1 MYMNRLTVF
10 CGKRTVNTVIMTVLI
25 ALFVSDTVKAEDAIN
40 DDKHHIVVSGDNLVK
55 ISDRY
60 EVSIGAIALA
70 NGLTSTKI
78 YVGQLLVMPDDDAPI
93 NPTSVDGDLHATIT
107 YVVRPGDTLGAIAQ
121 NYGSAVDKIVDASG
135 LLSTSILVDQFL
147 TIPSELSLE
156 GSHETKE
163 LDDDIGSEEIGSESS
178 SVNTD
183 NNLERSESLLDLSNE
198 LQELH
203 ADIVSEENDSDLSG
217 EYISNDVTTERV
229 VLQDEHRQRQEL
241 YSAGYEYAFT
251 ASAEDINRIYEYTVN
266 GSKDTAVDVVV
277 NYWNYVSQGNYNLSW
292 QLLSSGFRNRVHGGS
307 FESYVQGYHDMDLCS
322 VSAENVENNS
332 DSSLETIVTARI
344 MYRKGSDCSSFQF
357 DMRLTL
363 HDRDLVGVWD
373 IDSVDVRLEEQ
384 GNKLDIVEADGE
396 LGWIDID
403 ISDQRAYAMKGEE
416 QIRELVVSTGT
427 ERYPTITGQFQ
438 IYVKHLKAD
447 MRGVDLGVPWHLPDV
462 PYVMYFYSGYGIHG
476 TYWHDNFG
484 TPMSHGCINLT
495 IEDAEWLYNFSDIGT
510 PVKIHH

>member
-1 MYMNRLTVF
+1 MLTIF
-10 CGKRTVNTVIMTVLI
+10 YRKRSVNAVIIAVLI
-25 ALFVSDTVKAEDAIN
+25 ALSASDTVRAEDFIS

-60 EVSIGAIALA
+60 GISIGAIALA

-78 YVGQLLVMPDDDAPI
+78 YIGQQLVVPDDYAPV
-93 NPTSVDGDLHATIT
+93 NPTSIDRDLHASIT

-135 LLSTSILVDQFL
+135 LSSTSILVDQFL

-156 GSHETKE
+156 GSHETQE
-163 LDDDIGSEEIGSESS
+163 LDDDIVSAEI
-178 SVNTD
+178 D
-183 NNLERSESLLDLSNE
+183 D
-198 LQELH
+198 
-203 ADIVSEENDSDLSG
+203 DLSG

-229 VLQDEHRQRQEL
+229 VLQDEDRQRQEL
-241 YSAGYEYAFT
+241 HSAGYEYAFT
-251 ASAEDINRIYEYTVN
+251 ASAEDIKRIYEYTVN
-266 GSKDTAVDVVV
+266 GSNDTAVDVVI
-277 NYWNYVSQGNYNLSW
+277 NYWNYVSQGNYDLSW

-322 VSAENVENNS
+322 VSAEDVENTS
-332 DSSLETIVTARI
+332 DSSLETIVTASI
-344 MYRKGSDCSSFQF
+344 VYRKGLDCDSLQF

-363 HDRDLVGVWD
+363 HDRDFVGVWD
-373 IDSVDVRLEEQ
+373 IDGVDVSLEEQ
-384 GNKLDIVEADGE
+384 GNKLDIAETDGE

-416 QIRELVVSTGT
+416 QIREFVVSTGT

-438 IYVKHLKAD
+438 VYVKHLKAD

-495 IEDAEWLYNFSDIGT
+495 IDDAEWLYNFSDIGT

>member
-1 MYMNRLTVF
+1 
-10 CGKRTVNTVIMTVLI
+10 
-25 ALFVSDTVKAEDAIN
+25 
-40 DDKHHIVVSGDNLVK
+40 
-55 ISDRY
+55 
-60 EVSIGAIALA
+60 
-70 NGLTSTKI
+70 
-78 YVGQLLVMPDDDAPI
+78 MPDDYAPV
-93 NPTSVDGDLHATIT
+93 NPTSIDRDLHASIT

-135 LLSTSILVDQFL
+135 LSSTSILVDQFL

-156 GSHETKE
+156 GSHETQE
-163 LDDDIGSEEIGSESS
+163 LDDDIVSAEI
-178 SVNTD
+178 D
-183 NNLERSESLLDLSNE
+183 DDLS
-198 LQELH
+198 
-203 ADIVSEENDSDLSG
+203 S

-229 VLQDEHRQRQEL
+229 VLQDEDRQRQEL
-241 YSAGYEYAFT
+241 HSAGYEYAFT
-251 ASAEDINRIYEYTVN
+251 ASAEDIKRIYEYTVN
-266 GSKDTAVDVVV
+266 GSNDTAVDVVI
-277 NYWNYVSQGNYNLSW
+277 NYWNYVSQGNYDLSW

-322 VSAENVENNS
+322 VSAEDVEKTH
-332 DSSLETIVTARI
+332 DSSLETIVTASI
-344 MYRKGSDCSSFQF
+344 VYRKGLDCDSLQF

-363 HDRDLVGVWD
+363 HDRDFVGVWD
-373 IDSVDVRLEEQ
+373 IDGVDVSLEEQ
-384 GNKLDIVEADGE
+384 GNKLDIAETDGE

-416 QIRELVVSTGT
+416 QIREFVVSTGT

-438 IYVKHLKAD
+438 VYVKHLKAD

>member
-1 MYMNRLTVF
+1 MLTIF
-10 CGKRTVNTVIMTVLI
+10 YRKRSVNAVIIAVLI
-25 ALFVSDTVKAEDAIN
+25 ALSASDTVRAEDFIS

-60 EVSIGAIALA
+60 GISIGAIALA

-78 YVGQLLVMPDDDAPI
+78 YIGQQLVVPDDYAPV
-93 NPTSVDGDLHATIT
+93 NPTSIDRDLHASIT

-135 LLSTSILVDQFL
+135 LSSTSILVDQFL

-156 GSHETKE
+156 GSHETQE
-163 LDDDIGSEEIGSESS
+163 LDDDIVSAEI
-178 SVNTD
+178 D
-183 NNLERSESLLDLSNE
+183 DDLS
-198 LQELH
+198 
-203 ADIVSEENDSDLSG
+203 S

-229 VLQDEHRQRQEL
+229 VLQDEDRQRQEL
-241 YSAGYEYAFT
+241 HSAGYEYAFT
-251 ASAEDINRIYEYTVN
+251 ASAEDIKRIYEYTVN
-266 GSKDTAVDVVV
+266 GSNDTAVDVVI
-277 NYWNYVSQGNYNLSW
+277 NYWNYVSQGNYDLSW

-322 VSAENVENNS
+322 VSAEDVENTS
-332 DSSLETIVTARI
+332 DSSLETIVTASI
-344 MYRKGSDCSSFQF
+344 VYRKGLDCDSLQF
-357 DMRLTL
+357 DMRFTL
-363 HDRDLVGVWD
+363 HDRDFVGVWD
-373 IDSVDVRLEEQ
+373 IDGVDVSLEEQ
-384 GNKLDIVEADGE
+384 GNKLDIAETDGE

-416 QIRELVVSTGT
+416 QIREFVVSTGT

-438 IYVKHLKAD
+438 VYVKHLKAD

-495 IEDAEWLYNFSDIGT
+495 IDDAEWLYNFSDIGT

>member
-1 MYMNRLTVF
+1 MLTIF
-10 CGKRTVNTVIMTVLI
+10 YRKRSVNAVIIAVLI
-25 ALFVSDTVKAEDAIN
+25 GLSASDTVGAEDFIS

-60 EVSIGAIALA
+60 GISIGAIALA

-78 YVGQLLVMPDDDAPI
+78 YIGQQLVVPDDYAPV
-93 NPTSVDGDLHATIT
+93 NPTSIDRDLHASIT

-135 LLSTSILVDQFL
+135 LSSTSILVDQFL

-156 GSHETKE
+156 GSHETQE
-163 LDDDIGSEEIGSESS
+163 LDDDIVTAEI
-178 SVNTD
+178 D
-183 NNLERSESLLDLSNE
+183 DDLS
-198 LQELH
+198 
-203 ADIVSEENDSDLSG
+203 S

-229 VLQDEHRQRQEL
+229 VLQDEDRQRQEL
-241 YSAGYEYAFT
+241 HSAGYEYAFT
-251 ASAEDINRIYEYTVN
+251 ASAEDIKRIYEYTVN
-266 GSKDTAVDVVV
+266 GSNDTAVDVVI
-277 NYWNYVSQGNYNLSW
+277 NYWNYVSQGNYDLSW
-292 QLLSSGFRNRVHGGS
+292 PLLSSGFRNRVHGGS

-322 VSAENVENNS
+322 VSAEDVENTS
-332 DSSLETIVTARI
+332 DSSLETIVTASI
-344 MYRKGSDCSSFQF
+344 VYRKGLDCDSLQF

-363 HDRDLVGVWD
+363 HDRDFVGVWD
-373 IDSVDVRLEEQ
+373 IDGVDVSLEEQ
-384 GNKLDIVEADGE
+384 GNKLDIAETDGE

-416 QIRELVVSTGT
+416 QIREFVVSTGT

-438 IYVKHLKAD
+438 VYVKHLKAD

-495 IEDAEWLYNFSDIGT
+495 IDDAEWLYNFSDIGT